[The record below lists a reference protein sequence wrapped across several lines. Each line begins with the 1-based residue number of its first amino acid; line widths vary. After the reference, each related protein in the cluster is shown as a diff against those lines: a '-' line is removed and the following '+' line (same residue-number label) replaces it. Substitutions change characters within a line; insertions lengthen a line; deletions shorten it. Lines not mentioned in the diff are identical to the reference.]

1 MFRPP
6 RNMSMACPPPARF
19 LREARWLTIMAAI
32 VLLSA
37 TSGGA
42 QEKASAPTPTPPAPA
57 KAEFV
62 GSDTCQ
68 GCHEDTFNAFK
79 KNPHHLVETDKKRG
93 FETKACESCHG
104 PGSKHAES
112 MNAAD
117 IRNPAKLNPAEAD
130 KLCLTCHLNQPT
142 HVGRLTS
149 SHAKNQVSCVACHS
163 VHKNGPD
170 GMVTRK
176 PAEINK
182 QCASCHI
189 DIWASFQRQFGHKL
203 PQGAMSCVDCHNP
216 HGTFQPRSLQTVK
229 ANEPGCVNCHGDK
242 AGPFVYEH
250 APVKLDGCMACHQPH
265 GSSNPRMLTRQ
276 TMRLVCQECHSNL
289 PAAPTAAPSAQKTL
303 GMVGPS
309 IHDLNSPRFQNCTN
323 CHQKVHGSNVN
334 RDLFK

>member
-6 RNMSMACPPPARF
+6 RIMSMASNPPARF
-19 LREARWLTIMAAI
+19 LRVARWLPLLAAM
-32 VLLSA
+32 LLSA
-37 TSGGA
+37 TFGRA
-42 QEKASAPTPTPPAPA
+42 QEKVSAPAPTPAPA

-68 GCHEDTFNAFK
+68 GCHEDLFNGFK
-79 KNPHHLVETDKKRG
+79 KNPHHQVETDKKRG

-112 MNAAD
+112 MSAAD
-117 IRNPAKLNPAEAD
+117 IRNPAKLKPAVAD

-149 SHAKNQVSCVACHS
+149 SHAKNQVSCVSCHS
-163 VHKNGPD
+163 MHKSEPD
-170 GMVTRK
+170 SLVARK
-176 PAEINK
+176 APAINK
-182 QCASCHI
+182 QCAGCHT
-189 DIWASFQRQFGHKL
+189 DVWASFQRPFTHKL

-216 HGTFQPRSLQTVK
+216 HGTFLPKSIQTVR
-229 ANEPGCVNCHGDK
+229 ANEPGCLNCHGDK

-250 APVKLDGCMACHQPH
+250 APVKMEGCMDCHQPH
-265 GSSNPRMLTRQ
+265 GSANPRMLTRAQ
-276 TMRLVCQECHSNL
+276 VRLVCLECHSNL
-289 PAAPTAAPSAQKTL
+289 PTAAPSPTAKGPL
-303 GMVGPS
+303 GTVGPA